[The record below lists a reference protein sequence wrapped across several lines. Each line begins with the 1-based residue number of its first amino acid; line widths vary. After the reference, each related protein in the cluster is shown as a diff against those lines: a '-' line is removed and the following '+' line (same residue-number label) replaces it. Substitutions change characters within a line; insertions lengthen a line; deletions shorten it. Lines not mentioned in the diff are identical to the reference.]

1 MEDSSVPPETLA
13 ALCQAYGLTQNGVA
27 RRVSERVWR
36 VPTSAGDVAA
46 KRYRAGQHER
56 AAKEAALLEHLN
68 AHADARFRV
77 QSLMRTQ
84 CGDAVWTQGDGTAA
98 MLTRWEAG
106 QSRTYDTFTPEEWA
120 ALGASLAALHAS
132 LDTLDRLPAQDTL
145 SSRLQALEA
154 EALRQELDSAPAL
167 APPGTDVARLRR
179 YTEICLRLLDA
190 HHAGSLAAFP
200 MDDPQRPIHNDY
212 NQFNYLFGDA
222 LPPLVLDWEASMG
235 APREYELVRC
245 LNHLPLEAAQLA
257 RTFVHAYLRVRPLRP
272 ERMAWAVDAAC
283 LQHAA
288 KRWMLQGW
296 LADPRRFD
304 TPLQGALRMVSMM
317 DGARG
322 QLIDFYG
329 RCLEA
334 PH

>member
-1 MEDSSVPPETLA
+1 MEDSPVQPEALT
-13 ALCQAYGLTQNGVA
+13 ALCRAYGLKQNGLA
-27 RRVSERVWR
+27 RRISERVWR
-36 VPTSAGDVAA
+36 IPTSAGEVAA
-46 KRYRAGQHER
+46 KLYRAGQHDR
-56 AAKEAALLEHLN
+56 AAREAALLTHFN
-68 AHADARFRV
+68 AHADPRFRV
-77 QSLMRTQ
+77 QSLLRTT
-84 CGDAVWTQGDGTAA
+84 CGDAVWTSGDGSAA
-98 MLTRWEAG
+98 MLTRWNGG

-120 ALGASLAALHAS
+120 ALGASLAALHTC
-132 LDTLDRLPAQDTL
+132 LDTLDRLPMQDTL
-145 SSRLQALEA
+145 LSRLQALDA
-154 EALRQELDSAPAL
+154 DALRQELADAPAL
-167 APPGTDVARLRR
+167 APPGADAARLRQ
-179 YTEICLRLLDA
+179 YTETCLRLLDA

-200 MDDPQRPIHNDY
+200 TDDPQRPIHNDY

-222 LPPLVLDWEASMG
+222 LPPLVLDWEASIG

-283 LQHAA
+283 LQHAG
-288 KRWMLQGW
+288 KRWMLRGW
-296 LADPRRFD
+296 LADPPRFG
-304 TPLQGALRMVSMM
+304 TLLQGALRMVSMM

-329 RCLEA
+329 RCLDA